1 VVKQIHEFRQKQLK
15 EHSFPNPLHQEVVHD
30 PRANMAHDLVSY
42 AGSSSSIPSQL
53 YYRLGLSMPRW
64 LFWVLTIF
72 VGLTLSGLLVSTLAL
87 WTPLWSGQDKTEE
100 ELGWSKSNQKQP
112 ITGGLWHRLSEYEL
126 KQPMNILVLGVES
139 VRNSTGSSTKDFSDQ
154 SNTIL
159 LVRFNPR
166 DKTVR
171 VISIPQDTMIS
182 IPDKGLTKVSLASVY
197 GGVVLAARVVSRTL
211 NNAPIHRYIRIST
224 SVLQKLID
232 QLGGVELFIPK
243 TINYKNLTE
252 NLNVSLASGWQ
263 TLNGK
268 QALNFV
274 RFREEV
280 TGDLFRVQR
289 QQTLLIAL
297 RERLLSPNVLMR
309 LPYLTQMIS
318 KYFDTNLKME
328 EVMALV
334 NFCVKLKQDNLQ
346 MTILPGIFSLL
357 SKDPDSYWLDLEGKA
372 RLLGNYVGVKVGET
386 QKDKRPLTHLRIALQ
401 NSTKNQNLTQ
411 TVISYFR
418 KQGFKKVYRISNSS
432 ENLTNTRIIAQKG
445 NLEAGKEI
453 RRILGIGTVEVSAT
467 GDLESDITIRF
478 GKDW

>member
-1 VVKQIHEFRQKQLK
+1 MVKQIQEFQQKQLTK
-15 EHSFPNPLHQEVVHD
+15 HNFPKSLHQEVVQE
-30 PRANMAHDLVSY
+30 PQANMAHDLVSY
-42 AGSSSSIPSQL
+42 HGVRSSIPSQL
-53 YYRLGLSMPRW
+53 YYRLGLSIPRW
-64 LFWVLTIF
+64 LFLILTIF
-72 VGLTLSGLLVSTLAL
+72 IGLTLSGLLLSTLAL

-100 ELGWSKSNQKQP
+100 ALGWSKSNHKQP
-112 ITGGLWHRLSEYEL
+112 ITGGLWHRLSEFEL

-139 VRNSTGSSTKDFSDQ
+139 VRNSTRTSTKDFSAQ

-159 LVRFNPR
+159 MVRFNPR

-171 VISIPQDTMIS
+171 VLSIPRDTMIS
-182 IPDKGLTKVSLASVY
+182 IPDKGLTKVSLASAY

-243 TINYKNLTE
+243 TVNYKNSKE
-252 NLNVSLASGWQ
+252 NLNISLASGWQ

-268 QALNFV
+268 QALHFV

-289 QQTLLIAL
+289 QQTLLLAL
-297 RERLLSPNVLMR
+297 RERLLSPNVLIR

-334 NFCVKLKQDNLQ
+334 NFCVKLKQDNLH
-346 MTILPGIFSLL
+346 MTILPGTFSRL
-357 SKDPDSYWLDLEGKA
+357 SKDPDSYWLDLKGKA
-372 RLLGNYVGVKVGET
+372 RLLGNYVGVKIGEIE
-386 QKDKRPLTHLRIALQ
+386 KDKRPLTHLKIALQ
-401 NSTKNQNLTQ
+401 NSTKNQGLTQ

-418 KQGFKKVYRISNSS
+418 KQGFEKVYRFRKSS
-432 ENLTNTRIIAQKG
+432 ENLNNTRIIVQKG
-445 NLEAGKEI
+445 NLQAGEQI
-453 RRILGIGTVEVSAT
+453 RKILGIGTVEVSAT
-467 GDLESDITIRF
+467 GDLESDITIRL